1 MRRHE
6 RLEDEALDWLVRRTG
21 TDWTDDDQADLDAW
35 LDQSLAHKAA
45 FWRADHGWR
54 QLDRIRSLGFSWG
67 FVTEYRPWTRWW
79 RPAAVAAILLVG
91 VTFAGMLSLSYTG
104 GDQAVT
110 EAQARFQTPLGER
123 QKIVL
128 VDGSSVEL
136 NTETVVRVDI
146 SDRVRAVWLDS
157 GEAYF
162 EIAHREGEPFLVY
175 SGSKKITVLGTK
187 FSVRL
192 DKDKRVTVNVL
203 EGRVRVEDLAPSSG
217 SALIMVAGDTAM
229 ALETSTLISR
239 DASERVKAALAWR
252 DGLLSFDQAPLS
264 QVVAEFNR
272 YSETRLMVTDAE
284 AARIPIGGSFKVS
297 NQEAFVR
304 LLSDAYGLRVEREEK
319 VIRISSP

>member
-6 RLEDEALDWLVRRTG
+6 RIEDEALDWLARRTG
-21 TDWTDDDQADLDAW
+21 TDWTDDDQDELDAW

-54 QLDRIRSLGFSWG
+54 RLDRIRSLGFGRSL
-67 FVTEYRPWTRWW
+67 VAHDRPWAKWW
-79 RPAAVAAILLVG
+79 RPAALAASLLVA
-91 VTFAGMLSLSYTG
+91 VTSAGILSLSYTG
-104 GDQAVT
+104 GDQAVR
-110 EAQARFQTPLGER
+110 EAQARFHTPLGER

-136 NTETVVRVDI
+136 NTKTVVRVEMR
-146 SDRVRAVWLDS
+146 DRVRAVWLDS

-192 DKDKRVTVNVL
+192 DDDKRVTVNVL
-203 EGRVRVEDLAPSSG
+203 EGRVRVEDLTASSG
-217 SALIMVAGDTAM
+217 SAMIMVAGDTAV
-229 ALETSTLISR
+229 AQETSTLISR
-239 DASERVKAALAWR
+239 DSSERVKAALAWR

-272 YSETRLMVTDAE
+272 YSETQLIVTDTE